1 MGIGANHSRFGKMNL
16 FFFSRRIGCA
26 RCVSLG
32 RTGLTVL
39 AVVMFGF
46 VPSGAMYFGYRLGM
60 ANRGDPPRVL
70 SSVWQGEL
78 KRQQEDIDEAK
89 QVAQENLNALAVR
102 LGKMQAHVIR
112 LDALGQ
118 RLTRMA
124 GLDNGEFDF
133 DSDPGQGGPE
143 IPSETK
149 PMDVPDFVSTLDKLN
164 KQLDSRGR
172 QLNVLESLLMN
183 RKVQSEVFPAGR
195 PIKGGWISSEYG
207 MRTDPFNG
215 KQEFHSGM
223 DFADKIG
230 TKVRAVAAGV
240 VTWAGDRYGYG
251 KLVQINHGNGYVTR
265 YGHNEKLLVKVGE
278 TVKKGQI
285 ISLMGSTGRSTGPH
299 VHLEV
304 ILNGHTVNPR
314 KYIQAAS
321 R

>member
-1 MGIGANHSRFGKMNL
+1 MNL
-16 FFFSRRIGCA
+16 FFFSRRLGCA

-32 RTGLTVL
+32 RTGLVL
-39 AVVMFGF
+39 LALALFGL

-60 ANRGDPPRVL
+60 DSHADSPRML
-70 SSVWQGEL
+70 STIWQSEL
-78 KRQQEDIDEAK
+78 KRQQHDISEAK
-89 QVAQENLNALAVR
+89 RAAEENLNALAVR

-124 GLDNGEFDF
+124 GLDKGEFDF
-133 DSDPGQGGPE
+133 AADPGQGGPE
-143 IPSETK
+143 TPTETK
-149 PMDVPDFVSTLDKLN
+149 PMDVPDFVSMLDELST
-164 KQLDSRGR
+164 QLDDRGR
-172 QLNVLESLLMN
+172 QLNVLESLMMN
-183 RKVQSEVFPAGR
+183 RKLQSEVFPTGR
-195 PIKGGWISSEYG
+195 PINHGWISSEYG

-215 KQEFHSGM
+215 KREFHSGM
-223 DFADKIG
+223 DLAGKLG
-230 TKVRAVAAGV
+230 TKVHAVASGV

-251 KLVQINHGNGYVTR
+251 KLVEINHGNGYVTR
-265 YGHNEKLLVKVGE
+265 YGHNEKVLVKVGE

-299 VHLEV
+299 VHFEV

-314 KYIQAAS
+314 KYVQAS